1 MTGDYLVKKL
11 KSETGERVCMILN
24 AKTGLPLYYN
34 NIYLTLLS
42 RVKGKSFNTVLRN
55 AYILILL
62 EEYLSKSG
70 INLKERMEKK
80 QLLTYTELYSLT
92 ENLKIKRKE
101 KKVIEIHEYRRFNED
116 NLHYRLTVINDY
128 ISWYYESYYSDSFI
142 ETKSIVELFK
152 SNVKKHKPKIQS
164 KQYVTDNFKS
174 LEIEKVSE
182 LFQCLET
189 SNENNP
195 YDRHSRRRNQLILLV
210 LHETGIRGGELL
222 NLSITDFNS
231 ENKFLRITKRVNTPE
246 DPRIIQPLVKTLE
259 RDLNISK
266 KLTNSI
272 NEYIE
277 KDRVF
282 YTKNRKHDYLFV
294 THKCGPTEGLPLT
307 ISAYNKIIRKIR
319 EIQILGPEFRTF
331 TGHTMRHTWNH
342 IYNLKYIGV
351 TDVNKISQL
360 NVIRCLRMGWAIK
373 SNSELIYNNRY
384 IYEQALK
391 AFEEVDL
398 TSKLITKN
406 LEGGIDENIDSRKLL
421 GIKNKRQ
428 RKRI

>member
-222 NLSITDFNS
+222 NLRITDFNS

-282 YTKNRKHDYLFV
+282 YTKNRK
-294 THKCGPTEGLPLT
+294 
-307 ISAYNKIIRKIR
+307 
-319 EIQILGPEFRTF
+319 
-331 TGHTMRHTWNH
+331 
-342 IYNLKYIGV
+342 
-351 TDVNKISQL
+351 
-360 NVIRCLRMGWAIK
+360 
-373 SNSELIYNNRY
+373 
-384 IYEQALK
+384 
-391 AFEEVDL
+391 
-398 TSKLITKN
+398 
-406 LEGGIDENIDSRKLL
+406 
-421 GIKNKRQ
+421 
-428 RKRI
+428 